1 METRLPDCLSVEP
14 GKAKLHAPLDM
25 FDLAVRLEAE
35 GVTDEAAHADYGF
48 ATTMAMARDCF
59 PSIERAAK
67 AQGPARPAD
76 EQGGESILR
85 AWLRGTAF
93 ALPMLLCAAALMS
106 TGVSLWG
113 GDLPGDTASAVAI
126 ATVASLIVT
135 GGFVQ
140 AMARRGLFHIGA
152 RNFQMAAALCS
163 LWGRT
168 AAVALGVT
176 AAGAQVA
183 NLLFD
188 WMPAS
193 LAAWSSAFFLLLGFY
208 WLACGALYIV
218 GRGRWIVLSTV
229 AGIATVAALHLG
241 AGVGL
246 LTAQLMAVTI
256 ATLTAVAGTGLFFR
270 KQGVRLDQ
278 CSAGPISPAREL
290 YLTAPYFLYGAAYY
304 VFMFTDRLL
313 AWTAGT
319 NAAALPLQF
328 RGDYETALDLAMVAL
343 VPQAGLVQ
351 ASLVSFHREV
361 RRVQEALPAG
371 HFSRFNEML
380 REFYLWR
387 VARIAAFGFAA
398 SGAVFAAVTHLHLL
412 PFEAMRP
419 VLLLALAAFP
429 VLVMGLWNASLLFA
443 LGTPTPVVGAVTLGI
458 AFSLAP
464 GYLLTRTGSYDAAV
478 VGFLIGAF
486 TFAAVSGFSVLKRFR
501 SLDHHYYAS
510 AL

>member
-1 METRLPDCLSVEP
+1 METRTPDCLNAEP

-35 GVTDEAAHADYGF
+35 GVTDEAAQADFGF

-59 PSIERAAK
+59 PSVERAA
-67 AQGPARPAD
+67 QSHRPAPKAD
-76 EQGGESILR
+76 ERGESILR
-85 AWLRGTAF
+85 AWVRGTAF
-93 ALPMLLCAAALMS
+93 ALPMLLCAAALMT

-113 GDLPGDTASAVAI
+113 GDLAGDTASAVAI

-140 AMARRGLFHIGA
+140 AMARRGLFHLGA
-152 RNFQMAAALCS
+152 RNFPMAAALCS
-163 LWGRT
+163 LWGR
-168 AAVALGVT
+168 AAAAALGVT

-183 NLLFD
+183 NLLFG

-193 LAAWSSAFFLLLGFY
+193 LAAWSSAFFVLLGFY

-218 GRGRWIVLSTV
+218 GRGVWIVLSTV
-229 AGIATVAALHLG
+229 AGIAAVAALHLG
-241 AGVGL
+241 LGFALLTSQLIAVAAATACAAAGV
-246 LTAQLMAVTI
+246 A
-256 ATLTAVAGTGLFFR
+256 LFFR
-270 KQGVRLDQ
+270 AQGVRMEL
-278 CSAGPISPAREL
+278 SEAGVISPAREV

-304 VFMFTDRLL
+304 IFMFTDRLM

-361 RRVQEALPAG
+361 KRVQDALPAG
-371 HFSRFNEML
+371 HFTRFNELL

-387 VARIAAFGFAA
+387 LARLAAFGFAA
-398 SGAVFAAVTHLHLL
+398 SGAVFAAVTHLQLL

-429 VLVMGLWNASLLFA
+429 ILVMGLWNASLLFA
-443 LGTPTPVVGAVTLGI
+443 LGTPTPVAGAITLGI
-458 AFSLAP
+458 AFTAAP